1 MRTAPTFARAT
12 CAALLALLLALRLL
26 SPAGFMPAF
35 EHGAVTIVVCPDT
48 GLELAAPAPMHHH
61 HGKAK
66 HQPPCP
72 YAAASSLGALGGD
85 FMSLAALLA
94 LAIPLLLGRTYEFV
108 ERHSARLRPPL
119 RGPPLP
125 AA

>member
-1 MRTAPTFARAT
+1 MRTAPTFARAA

-48 GLELAAPAPMHHH
+48 GLEPAAPAAMHHH

-85 FMSLAALLA
+85 FMGLTALLA

-108 ERHSARLRPPL
+108 ERHSERLRPPL

-125 AA
+125 A